1 MRTAWVHLLWRETI
15 CAANVVIF
23 EMEVG
28 IIAQLQESYPFFSLK
43 ADIRRICLAGDPL
56 VYVVYKLEFSL
67 CL

>member
-1 MRTAWVHLLWRETI
+1 MRRMSLYLRWKWELLLSSRR
-15 CAANVVIF
+15 VIR
-23 EMEVG
+23 
-28 IIAQLQESYPFFSLK
+28 FFSLK